1 MALADKN
8 DAQFDTFL
16 SGLSYSSLAEKKT
29 EFETVQTTINSE
41 VTVHETKRAQLKK
54 HHKKVLDMLTD
65 LATLQAH
72 TDARFADFES
82 RIAALEVS

>member
-1 MALADKN
+1 MALADKS
-8 DAQFDTFL
+8 DAEFDTFL
-16 SGLSYSSLAEKKT
+16 AALTFTTLAEKKT

-41 VTVHETKRAQLKK
+41 VTVHDAKRAQLRK
-54 HHKKVLDMLTD
+54 HKKKVLEMLKD
-65 LATLQAH
+65 LETLQAH